1 MVSEVELRSED
12 DTWSRGNSEKLTVAL
27 FYKEKKNNKFVTN

>member
-12 DTWSRGNSEKLTVAL
+12 DILSLDDIKKFAVAP
-27 FYKEKKNNKFVTN
+27 FYNLKKNEK